1 MELKV
6 INRKT
11 KEIEKTAKGIEA
23 QNELLQM
30 LWLKYIN
37 KLKGYKLSYQYNYS
51 DKQTMQFVT
60 KQCIFE
66 FSNIPTGLGI
76 LRIENLEK

>member
-6 INRKT
+6 INTHT
-11 KEIEKTAKGIEA
+11 KEIERIAKGIEA
-23 QNELLQM
+23 QQELLEL

-37 KLKGYKLSYQYNYS
+37 KIKGYKLKYAYNYS
-51 DKQTMQFVT
+51 DKQTMQFIT
-60 KQCIFE
+60 KNCIFE

-76 LRIENLEK
+76 LQIERLEK

>member
-11 KEIEKTAKGIEA
+11 KEIEKTVKGIEA
-23 QNELLQM
+23 QNELLLI

-37 KLKGYKLSYQYNYS
+37 ELKGYKLDYQYNHS
-51 DKQTMQFVT
+51 DKQIMRFIT

-76 LRIENLEK
+76 LRIEDLEK

>member
-11 KEIEKTAKGIEA
+11 KGIEKTAKGIEA

-37 KLKGYKLSYQYNYS
+37 KIKDYRLSYKCNCS
-51 DKQTMQFVT
+51 NKQTMQFIT
-60 KQCIFE
+60 KQCIYE
-66 FSNIPTGLGI
+66 FSDIPTSLGI
-76 LRIENLEK
+76 LRIEDLEK